1 MWAILKQWSQRKA
14 SEREPGEQG
23 GDGGSGMV
31 VAVRRVGGGRKQN
44 SGREPTGYVIAS
56 G

>member
-1 MWAILKQWSQRKA
+1 MILKQQNQREA
-14 SEREPGEQG
+14 SEGSLESREGS
-23 GDGGSGMV
+23 GSGMV

-44 SGREPTGYVIAS
+44 SRREAMGYVIAS